1 MGKLILV
8 RHGESEGNRDRRFTT
23 TPDAPLTDLGREQ
36 AAMAARHIARLFKPR
51 LVITSPYARA
61 RETGRIIA
69 HALGLQAE
77 IEPALYE
84 RNFGYL
90 KGQPYGAVRDDP
102 TFDTEKVW
110 LWRPE
115 GGESYED
122 VRARVAPVLER
133 LTVRATDGEL
143 IVVSHGGVMLT
154 CWAHVTGHWEGA
166 HVPPNCG
173 IVLLE
178 HTDGHFLPPQIIE
191 PHLIER

>member
-1 MGKLILV
+1 MGKLIMV
-8 RHGESEGNRDRRFTT
+8 RHGESEGNRERRFTT

-36 AAMAARHIARLFKPR
+36 AAMAARHIAHLFRPR

-69 HALGLQAE
+69 DALGLPTE
-77 IEPALYE
+77 IEPGLYE

-90 KGQPYGAVRDDP
+90 RGQPYDAVRDDP
-102 TFDTEKVW
+102 TFDTEKMW

-133 LTVRATDGEL
+133 LAARAADGEL
-143 IVVSHGGVMLT
+143 VVVSHGGVMLC
-154 CWAHVTGHWEGA
+154 CWAHLTGCWESA

-173 IVLLE
+173 IVLVE
-178 HTDGHFLPPQIIE
+178 HSDGRFLHPRIVE
-191 PHLIER
+191 PHLVES